1 MMKRMT
7 LGLAA
12 LLASISAYSAD
23 IPLYPTGPEKDSAF
37 LRLAN
42 GTDSELKLLPQGS
55 KASLV
60 LSGELLVSD
69 YLAVSGG
76 ATPIKGVLSHGG
88 KDSELAVTVA
98 PGEFATVVAV
108 ADAKG
113 GTRQLVIHEQPD
125 DFNALKASLAFI
137 NADASCA
144 GASLVAVEQKAE
156 LFKQVAEGSIQRRMI
171 NPVTLSVQLKCANA
185 PVGQPL
191 AFSLKAGERY
201 SVLALPSAAGSR
213 LLFTSDTLAN

>member
-1 MMKRMT
+1 MT
-7 LGLAA
+7 RISLGLAA
-12 LLASISAYSAD
+12 LLASVSAYSAD
-23 IPLYPTGPEKDSAF
+23 IPLYPTGPAKDSAF
-37 LRLAN
+37 LRLVN
-42 GTDSELKLLPQGS
+42 GTDGELKLLPQGS

-60 LSGELLVSD
+60 LGGDKVVSD

-76 ATPIKGVLSHGG
+76 SAPIKGVLSHAG

-108 ADAKG
+108 ADAQG

-137 NADASCA
+137 NADATCA
-144 GASLVAVEQKAE
+144 DASLVAVEQKAE
-156 LFKQVAEGSIQRRMI
+156 LFKQVADGALQRRMI
-171 NPVTLSVQLKCANA
+171 NPVTLAVQLKCAGA

-191 AFSLKAGERY
+191 TFTLKAGERY

-213 LLFTSDTLAN
+213 LLFTSDTLAD